1 MNVAKFF
8 FHPDFD
14 PFLEKEYRRKSF
26 DYAFDPGQSVKHLVE
41 ALGVPHTE
49 IHHILING
57 KPVKFSYQ
65 VQDADFVDIFP
76 YSAPHHYPP
85 MISSKESGEV
95 ECNHCFVLDNHLGK
109 LASYLRLMGFD
120 CLYRNDYQ
128 DEELAQVSHDEN
140 RILLTRDQ
148 HLLMRNAVLRG
159 YWVHSKI
166 PRQQVQE
173 VLDRFNLYDSIQ
185 PFRRCAK
192 CNSVL
197 APVSKDKIL
206 NRLEPLT
213 RRYFNEFRICP
224 SCKQIYW
231 KGSHYKKILTFIDE
245 ISNGSNHLIR
255 DS

>member
-1 MNVAKFF
+1 VNVARFH
-8 FHPDFD
+8 FHPDFN
-14 PFLEKEYRRKSF
+14 PFLAKQYHGQSF
-26 DYAFDPGQSVKHLVE
+26 DYAFENGQSVKHLVE
-41 ALGVPHTE
+41 AIGVPHTE
-49 IHHILING
+49 IHHILINR
-57 KPVKFSYQ
+57 KPVGFSYQ
-65 VQDADFVDIFP
+65 VRDADFVDIFP
-76 YSAPHHYPP
+76 YSAPHDYPA
-85 MISSKESGEV
+85 MISPQESGEE

-128 DEELAQVSHDEN
+128 DDELAQVSRDEK

-159 YWVHSKI
+159 YWVHSKN
-166 PRQQVQE
+166 PRQQVKE
-173 VLDRFNLYDSIQ
+173 VMERFDLYESIQ
-185 PFRRCAK
+185 PFLRCAK
-192 CNSVL
+192 CNSIL
-197 APVSKDKIL
+197 EPVEKEEII

-224 SCKQIYW
+224 DCKQIYW

-245 ISNGSNHLIR
+245 ISNGSNDLLI